1 MKRRKF
7 IQKTALSAAGISV
20 LAGAGSSVFA
30 AGANDYKYGIIL
42 SSLKNQVQEKPDETF
57 RKLSEAGYTYIESI
71 GRYGI
76 PAEHT
81 MKYVRKYNLTPITT
95 GDGMAQLLNN
105 TDHYL
110 EIAEKYDLPY
120 IVCYYP
126 WLDSAENLTR
136 EKCLEAADN
145 LNKMAKISNDAGRKF
160 AWHNH
165 HKEFVKLDDG
175 TVVFDLLMDKTNRD
189 VNLELD
195 NYWVKYAGY
204 STLQVMDKYADRI
217 TLLHLKDMRPGA
229 EKQNTAPGKGIIAF
243 ETLLDK
249 VPETKTEY
257 LVVEFAG
264 DDLGVKDAVESI
276 DYLKKL

>member
-7 IQKTALSAAGISV
+7 IQKAALTTAGVSV
-20 LAGAGSSVFA
+20 LAGAGTSVYA

-42 SSLKNQVQEKPDETF
+42 SSLKNQVQENPDETF

-105 TDHYL
+105 TEHYL

-136 EKCLEAADN
+136 EKCLEAAGN
-145 LNKMAKISNDAGRKF
+145 LNKMAKISRDAGRKF

-175 TVVFDLLMDKTNRD
+175 TLAFDLLMENTDRD

-195 NYWVKYAGY
+195 IYWVKHAEY
-204 STLQVMDKYADRI
+204 SILQTMKKYADRI
-217 TLLHLKDMRPGA
+217 TILHLKDMRPGT

-243 ETLLDK
+243 ETILDK

-257 LVVEFAG
+257 LVVEYAG
-264 DDLGVKDAVESI
+264 EDLGVKDAVESI